1 MNFKNLPHYYSWGI
15 KILLFA
21 IPFLSFWISKSM
33 YFPYITGRNFVFRIL
48 VEIGIVLWIGLIV
61 LAKEYRPKMT
71 SLFTAILVFV
81 GVVGLADLLGVDPY
95 HSFWSRFERM
105 EGYLMILHL
114 FAYFILLGA
123 VFRNKK
129 DWLMFFNFFL
139 FAGVLVGS
147 YGVFQIL
154 GIKEAIQGGDV
165 RIDGTIGNPTYL
177 AAYLFL
183 INALALVLFFNAKQ
197 RGWKIIYG
205 AVIAFNLFLTYF
217 TASRGVT
224 LALLFSV
231 PLFLVLYLFFSRKN
245 PEEIQ
250 YRKIAIGALLVIV
263 LIPLIFFLVR
273 NQKWVRNNEV
283 LSRFAAISLNEKTT
297 RSRLSIWGISWEGF
311 KERPILGWGQENYL
325 QVFSKYYNP
334 SLYDQEPWFDRSHNI
349 IFDWL
354 INAGVIG
361 LLSYLAIFAILL
373 KSVWRLLISKAVPL
387 KEGLILLVAPLGY
400 FFQNLLVF
408 DNFNIYVIF
417 FTLLAYTNFLS
428 QEPALASS
436 AAVPTRPQRRRSI
449 ITIISSAAIAIPILY
464 FINFKPM
471 AQAKGIIDGLIATT
485 AKTDPIGVTLKTFQK
500 TMAYN
505 TFGRTESNEQ
515 LGRVAKILLDN
526 SDIPIEVKSMF
537 IEYAIS
543 ELEDYLRD
551 FPNDIRVHLYAGD
564 VYQTLNSNTNINTA
578 AKAREHFKAALA
590 LSPKKQ
596 QILFALTN
604 NYLSNNEAEKALEL
618 AQQAIDLDP
627 SYLEAQANKA
637 IVAIIAERND
647 LAQEA
652 LEDMNRVRLT
662 SEREQ
667 NIIFSNYL
675 GQMQRIARVFIRFSQ
690 FNNARKIYVHL
701 NQLTPGDEN
710 IAKALEALEGK

>member
-1 MNFKNLPHYYSWGI
+1 MNSRVFTNYYVWGI
-15 KILLFA
+15 KALVFI
-21 IPFLSFWISKSM
+21 IPFLSVWISSSM
-33 YFPYITGRNFVFRIL
+33 YFPYITGRNFAFRIL
-48 VEIGIVLWIGLIV
+48 VELALVLWV
-61 LAKEYRPKMT
+61 ALALLNKNYRPKM
-71 SLFTAILVFV
+71 SPIAWAVVAFAGIV
-81 GVVGLADLLGVDPY
+81 GIANLAGIDFFN
-95 HSFWSRFERM
+95 SFWSRCERM

-114 FAYFILLGA
+114 TAYFFILTN
-123 VFRNKK
+123 VFRTKK
-129 DWLMFFNFFL
+129 EWLTLFNL
-139 FAGVLVGS
+139 VLIAGVLVGG
-147 YGVFQIL
+147 YGILQVL

-471 AQAKGIIDGLIATT
+471 AQAKGII
-485 AKTDPIGVTLKTFQK
+485 
-500 TMAYN
+500 
-505 TFGRTESNEQ
+505 
-515 LGRVAKILLDN
+515 
-526 SDIPIEVKSMF
+526 
-537 IEYAIS
+537 
-543 ELEDYLRD
+543 
-551 FPNDIRVHLYAGD
+551 
-564 VYQTLNSNTNINTA
+564 
-578 AKAREHFKAALA
+578 
-590 LSPKKQ
+590 
-596 QILFALTN
+596 
-604 NYLSNNEAEKALEL
+604 
-618 AQQAIDLDP
+618 
-627 SYLEAQANKA
+627 
-637 IVAIIAERND
+637 
-647 LAQEA
+647 
-652 LEDMNRVRLT
+652 
-662 SEREQ
+662 
-667 NIIFSNYL
+667 
-675 GQMQRIARVFIRFSQ
+675 
-690 FNNARKIYVHL
+690 
-701 NQLTPGDEN
+701 
-710 IAKALEALEGK
+710 